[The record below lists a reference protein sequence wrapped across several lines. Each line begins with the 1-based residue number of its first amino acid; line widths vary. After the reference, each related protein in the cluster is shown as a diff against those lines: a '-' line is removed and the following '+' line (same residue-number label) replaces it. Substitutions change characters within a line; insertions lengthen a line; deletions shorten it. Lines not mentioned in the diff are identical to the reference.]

1 MTASQPHCGTL
12 CTGYRSGNVWS
23 FKLLV
28 LVFNCRHNL
37 APRYQP
43 VADNAGRRHL
53 RSAARSDLAVPATR
67 TLRYGPC
74 SFAVHLEFSSS
85 TTTQLPSYICVP
97 SWSEN
102 WTVYQSISLA
112 CLWLFLAVRVGEH
125 NLSSSSSSCR
135 NSPQSCQHRLG
146 WALVT
151 AGVRPNWCWLTQRD
165 QSLRHQLPPGVRPSC
180 CWLTQRDQSMRHQL
194 PPGVRPSWCW
204 LTERDQSLR
213 HQLPPGVGPSC
224 CWLTQR
230 DQSMRHQLPP
240 GVGPSW
246 CWLTQR
252 DQSMRHQL
260 PPGVGPSW
268 CWLTQRDQSMRYSM
282 IFSVLA
288 LCCICTSEF
297 SLCSHLCSHS
307 THQSYS

>member
-1 MTASQPHCGTL
+1 MTASQPLCGTL

-23 FKLLV
+23 FKLSV
-28 LVFNCRHNL
+28 LVFNCLHNL

-53 RSAARSDLAVPATR
+53 RSAARGDLAVPATR

-74 SFAVHLEFSSS
+74 SFAVHLDFSSS
-85 TTTQLPSYICVP
+85 TTTQLPSYICVS

-112 CLWLFLAVRVGEH
+112 CSWLFLVVRVGEH
-125 NLSSSSSSCR
+125 NLSSSSSSSSSCR

-165 QSLRHQLPPGVRPSC
+165 QSMRHQLPPGVRPSW

-194 PPGVRPSWCW
+194 PPGVRPSWCTKLM
-204 LTERDQSLR
+204 LTDTTRPIHEVLDDL
-213 HQLPPGVGPSC
+213 
-224 CWLTQR
+224 
-230 DQSMRHQLPP
+230 
-240 GVGPSW
+240 
-246 CWLTQR
+246 
-252 DQSMRHQL
+252 
-260 PPGVGPSW
+260 
-268 CWLTQRDQSMRYSM
+268 
-282 IFSVLA
+282 SVLA

-297 SLCSHLCSHS
+297 NLCSHLCSHS